1 MKETDGLN
9 RAQRR
14 ALKSGKGPKR
24 PARGTRKPID
34 FSPVMRCI
42 ADRRQLRLDDF
53 IADFIQ
59 TEERF
64 GRLSQGAGTVEDF
77 DEVALRLGMALNRA
91 KDIGDALLS
100 EVQLACNAM
109 DTLRNRYLDRG
120 RFVMTGPEK
129 VAIRLGL
136 DYLEDMVRNSS
147 RAQMQAAWDRSL
159 RNIDAMMDK
168 RVKLGLPALPTKEHP

>member
-1 MKETDGLN
+1 M
-9 RAQRR
+9 
-14 ALKSGKGPKR
+14 
-24 PARGTRKPID
+24 
-34 FSPVMRCI
+34 
-42 ADRRQLRLDDF
+42 
-53 IADFIQ
+53 
-59 TEERF
+59 
-64 GRLSQGAGTVEDF
+64 EDF

-129 VAIRLGL
+129 VAIRIGL
-136 DYLEDMVRNSS
+136 DYLEDMVRNST
-147 RAQMQAAWDRSL
+147 RAQMQAAWERCL
-159 RNIDAMMDK
+159 RNIDKAMSE

>member
-1 MKETDGLN
+1 M
-9 RAQRR
+9 A
-14 ALKSGKGPKR
+14 
-24 PARGTRKPID
+24 
-34 FSPVMRCI
+34 SP
-42 ADRRQLRLDDF
+42 DRRQLRPDDF

-129 VAIRLGL
+129 VAIRIGL

-147 RAQMQAAWDRSL
+147 RAQMQAAWQRCL
-159 RNIDAMMDK
+159 HNIDKAMSE
-168 RVKLGLPALPTKEHP
+168 RVKLGLPASPTKEHP